1 MVKLTLEPVTRIEGH
16 AKITVQLDDAGNV
29 EETRLHVMEFRGFE
43 KFLQGRQIEDV
54 PRIVPR
60 ICGICDVQHHLAATK
75 AVDGIFE
82 FTQDDVLPAAYKMR
96 ELMNWGSYMHSHALH
111 FYFLAAPDFIAGKD
125 RKTRNVFQII
135 KDAPELALQA
145 IELRKNAL
153 SIVKATG
160 GRPIHPTSNLPGGI
174 STELDDETQKDLLAK
189 AQRNVEL
196 ADATIQTAI
205 PIFEENLDLVKEL
218 GYVKTYHTG
227 LVNDGVWDVYHGDVR
242 MKDAEGNPYAEFA
255 PENYLDYI
263 AEKTKP
269 YSYLKFPYIKDLGY
283 PEGIYR
289 VSPLSRLNVV
299 DKMPDVAPKAQD
311 YLNEFRKTFG
321 YAHEPLLYHWAR
333 LIELLACAECAAD
346 TLEQDLSGQKWQDSL
361 EKTAGEG
368 IGIVEAPRG
377 TLTHHYA
384 TDENGLVT
392 KANIVVAT
400 IQNNPSMEMGIQK
413 VAKDYI
419 KPGVE
424 VDDSIFNL
432 MEMVIRA
439 YDPCLSC
446 ATHEIDSQ
454 MKLSTLEVYDSEG
467 HLINKL

>member
-29 EETRLHVMEFRGFE
+29 EDTKLHVMEFRGFE

-75 AVDGIFE
+75 AVDGVFG

-153 SIVKATG
+153 EIA
-160 GRPIHPTSNLPGGI
+160 
-174 STELDDETQKDLLAK
+174 TELDDETQKDLLAK
-189 AQRNVEL
+189 AQRNIEL

-227 LVNDGVWDVYHGDVR
+227 LVKNGVWDVYDGDVR
-242 MKDAEGNPYAEFA
+242 VKDAEGNPYVEFA

-269 YSYLKFPYIKDLGY
+269 YSYLKFPYLKDLGY

-289 VSPLSRLNVV
+289 VAPLSRINVV
-299 DKMPDVAPKAQD
+299 DKMPDAAPKAQD
-311 YLNEFRKTFG
+311 YLTEFRKAFG
-321 YAHEPLLYHWAR
+321 YAQEPLLFHWAR
-333 LIELLACAECAAD
+333 LIELVACAEMAAD

-361 EKTAGEG
+361 EKVAGEG
-368 IGIVEAPRG
+368 VGIVEAPRG

-454 MKLSTLEVYDSEG
+454 MKLASLEVFDSQG
-467 HLINKL
+467 NLINRL

>member
-16 AKITVQLDDAGNV
+16 AKITVQLDDQGNV
-29 EETRLHVMEFRGFE
+29 EDTKLHVMEFRGFE
-43 KFLQGRQIEDV
+43 KFLQGRNIEEV

-60 ICGICDVQHHLAATK
+60 ICGICDVQHHLAAAK
-75 AVDGIFE
+75 AVDGIFG
-82 FTQDDVLPAAYKMR
+82 FAADDILPTAYKMR
-96 ELMNWGSYMHSHALH
+96 EIMNWGSYMHSHALH

-153 SIVKATG
+153 TLVTATG
-160 GRPIHPTSNLPGGI
+160 GRPIHPTSSTPGGI
-174 STELDDETQKDLLAK
+174 TTELDDETQQTLLK
-189 AQRNVEL
+189 NAQRNVEL
-196 ADATIQTAI
+196 SEATLQTAI
-205 PIFEENLDLVKEL
+205 PIFEENIDLVKEL

-227 LVNDGVWDVYHGDVR
+227 LVKNGVWDVYDGNVR
-242 MKDAEGNPYAEFA
+242 IKDIEGNPYAEF
-255 PENYLDYI
+255 PNTDYLDYM

-283 PEGIYR
+283 PDGIYR
-289 VSPLSRLNVV
+289 VAPLSRLNVV

-311 YLNEFRKTFG
+311 YLNEFRKAFG
-321 YAHEPLLYHWAR
+321 YAHEPLLFHWAR
-333 LIELLACAECAAD
+333 LIEMLACAELASDA
-346 TLEQDLSGQKWQDSL
+346 LEGDLSGQKFPDSL
-361 EKTAGEG
+361 ERQAGEG

-384 TDENGLVT
+384 ADENGQVT
-392 KANIVVAT
+392 KANIIVAT

-432 MEMVIRA
+432 MEMVIRC

-446 ATHEIDSQ
+446 ATHEMDSQ

-467 HLINKL
+467 HLIKKL